1 MTHIPE
7 PPGVSEEASLMERH
21 CFPCHDATEI
31 FAKRYNRVGWT
42 EIVKQMIQ
50 YDPEI
55 IPAEKTDEIVQFL
68 WENQQNEIK

>member
-1 MTHIPE
+1 MTHIPK
-7 PPGVSEEASLMERH
+7 PPEVSDEASLMEKH

-55 IPAEKTDEIVQFL
+55 IPAENTNEIVDFL
-68 WENQQNEIK
+68 LKNQENDE